1 MNQLKIGIVGYG
13 KMGKIREQSIIDSDE
28 VKLVAVYEVSN
39 KQNSSK
45 NIIHCKSY
53 TELLEADVDAII
65 VSAYA
70 RFAADYTMRALKA
83 GKHVFCE
90 KPPATNSKEVLKV
103 ITEEKKT
110 NKISTSTRP

>member
-28 VKLVAVYEVSN
+28 TKLVAVYEVSN

-65 VSAYA
+65 VSAYV
-70 RFAADYTMRALKA
+70 RFAADYTIRALKA
-83 GKHVFCE
+83 GKHVF
-90 KPPATNSKEVLKV
+90 
-103 ITEEKKT
+103 
-110 NKISTSTRP
+110 